1 MITFRTIVT
10 LLVALNVHALTSSV
24 QQKIP
29 ITILSGFLGSG
40 KTTLLQYLLNNSEG
54 LKIAVIVND
63 VAEVNIDNKLI
74 VGNTVSSASNRN
86 NKPAGIVELSNGCA
100 CCSIADE
107 LLPAVSELITL
118 SDMNSHA
125 NGEDSSFDHIVI
137 ELSGVASP
145 KSIRANFQ
153 EAELYGMPLLE
164 RVKLD
169 TMVTLIDCS
178 SFLDRMKDDDGRRI
192 VVEES
197 PELFYKNDEERDGNM
212 QQEEEDEE
220 EELSIRSLSSQ
231 LTPETATVSQLL
243 TEQTEISDVIL
254 LNKIDIQTQDENIEE
269 IVDIVKIL
277 NPRAKIFQ
285 TKFGMIER
293 ISDVLAAARGEGVV
307 DAGTVDD
314 FKENV
319 PLYEEMNIMSPNKS
333 IIACNDLDCLDNSH
347 SHTHD
352 HHEHDCD
359 DSLKEKEVCQ
369 DPHCNDH
376 SHSHAHSHQRI
387 NSNGIGTIIYRA
399 RKPFHPQRLESV
411 LSLLPAKRGIS
422 NLTTSK
428 KHSQSVK
435 AIFSHVLRCKGFS
448 WLANSHIACHFLSHA
463 GSSFEMQ
470 ILGRWWAT
478 LPRAQ
483 WPEEAL
489 EDILSDFDNKHH
501 EENDKLE
508 SVGDRRQEIVWIGPG
523 LDKPE
528 HQTLIRQCLD
538 ECLLTDEE
546 YELYKNVLHDETKL
560 KDLFPTSIQPKMM
573 SY

>member
-1 MITFRTIVT
+1 MLKT
-10 LLVALNVHALTSSV
+10 LVILIVALKLYALPSPV

-29 ITILSGFLGSG
+29 ITVLSGFLGSG
-40 KTTLLQYLLNNSEG
+40 KTTLLQHLLNNSEG

-74 VGNTVSSASNRN
+74 IGNSASSLS
-86 NKPAGIVELSNGCA
+86 KEKKGPAGIVELSNGCA
-100 CCSIADE
+100 CCSISDE

-118 SDMNSHA
+118 SDMKSQA
-125 NGEDSSFDHIVI
+125 GGENSSFDHIVI

-178 SFLDRMKDDDGRRI
+178 SFLDHMKDDDGRR
-192 VVEES
+192 VNQEES
-197 PELFYKNDEERDGNM
+197 PELFYKNDKEGLSQM
-212 QQEEEDEE
+212 QEENDMM
-220 EELSIRSLSSQ
+220 SIRSISSQ
-231 LTPETATVSQLL
+231 WTPETATISQLL

-254 LNKIDIQTQDENIEE
+254 LNKIDVQSQEE
-269 IVDIVKIL
+269 TIKEIRDIVEML

-285 TKFGMIER
+285 TKFGIVNQ
-293 ISDVLAAARGEGVV
+293 IKDVLAAASGEGVV

-314 FKENV
+314 FKDSIQS
-319 PLYEEMNIMSPNKS
+319 YEEMNYSSQNKS
-333 IIACNDLDCLDNSH
+333 VTTCNDPDCLDDSHSHSHHHHEHHHEHPVNENECHDPGCTDQSH
-347 SHTHD
+347 SHTH
-352 HHEHDCD
+352 
-359 DSLKEKEVCQ
+359 
-369 DPHCNDH
+369 
-376 SHSHAHSHQRI
+376 SHQRS
-387 NSNGIGTIIYRA
+387 NSSGMGTFIYRA

-411 LSLLPAKRGIS
+411 LSMLPAKRGLSAFTKS
-422 NLTTSK
+422 N
-428 KHSQSVK
+428 KHSQSTNAVFGK
-435 AIFSHVLRCKGFS
+435 VLRCKGFS
-448 WLANSHIACHFLSHA
+448 WLANSHIACQFLSHA
-463 GSSFEMQ
+463 GSSFEMH

-478 LPRAQ
+478 LPRMQ
-483 WPEEAL
+483 WPEEAI

-501 EENDKLE
+501 NEKNENIE

-523 LDKPE
+523 LDKAD
-528 HQTLIRQCLD
+528 HQMLIQQCLD

-546 YELYKNVLHDETKL
+546 YEDYKKTLSDENKL
-560 KDLFPTSIQPKMM
+560 REMFPTSIQSKMM